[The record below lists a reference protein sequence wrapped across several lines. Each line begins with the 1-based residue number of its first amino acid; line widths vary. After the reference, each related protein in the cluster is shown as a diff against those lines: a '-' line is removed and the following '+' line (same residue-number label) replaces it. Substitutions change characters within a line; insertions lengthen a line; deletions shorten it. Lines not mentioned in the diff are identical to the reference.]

1 KTFKMTSLAHQL
13 KRLALPQNEPSLLS
27 RRETAS
33 VLFEPKDAA
42 SMDGSTFHAL
52 GCTGLEELLGIEPAF
67 AEFQQTLF
75 SQASLSME
83 RSVQDRAVNK
93 QLDKGISLFLARLSP
108 YFLLK
113 PALKCLE
120 WLIHRFHIHLYNQ
133 DSLIACVLPYHETK
147 VFVRVIQLLKIDDP
161 THRWHWLHGLQKP
174 GVPLARGTL
183 LTHCYKDLS
192 FMDFVCTLVTK
203 SVKAYSGAVRDG
215 QCLQLRVVFS
225 FYAAAI
231 VPSLEAVEKV
241 TDSVIA
247 KLLPY
252 VHLGLKSEL
261 VDYKAAT
268 YMIVAQLAV
277 KVVMQAELADSLAV
291 QVSRSLGRVPV
302 LASEGLACLIIL
314 LQNQKEATLG
324 PKTFGYLCAV
334 PTLVPTL
341 QSIAASYDISPLLHY
356 LLPHLVHSVFAC
368 HALVFGSVPSR
379 TDEYGSFSVQEL
391 PRARNVTF
399 LQCLRFELVFI
410 CTLGALLLDTDELQD
425 ERSDGSAHGRLLESI
440 LQTLPLNSDLEAT
453 VGRLLFDGYVS
464 AGTELSSNGLATLN
478 GKMQPIVRLFEC
490 KCPTALDAIFEGHMS
505 AQRSEQ
511 QKKLLHHFLSLT
523 MSCGKY
529 QVLPDS
535 DTSLLLSL
543 NHPLSSVRNMAVDY
557 LKEVLISGKVSVLI
571 PGALYADHV
580 DPENTA
586 SCLISV
592 LQRIQSPAIGQ
603 WYLVLE
609 EVVRMLDDPRLTA
622 GSPDLCTRIG
632 WKLLPFLL
640 VTNPAAESP
649 ELQLALCV
657 SKTHLLSQHPLT
669 RGWANALGDV
679 LQNTAPAD
687 VVGEASQAFTGTLT
701 KNLACMEPSARRN
714 AIESVCSLLAR
725 TAATVRDRAA
735 FVVLSGALLQA
746 LGTLSESQHLHT
758 AQTLLGLLE
767 PALRTL
773 ATLVEEEEEEEEEQL
788 CGVPEGQSP
797 STDALL
803 ASFLSK
809 LHAGLCATREQ
820 GLVLLSLLHHFISA
834 LKCPEPTFKEEPW
847 WNPEKLDASTCC
859 YLQLLCRLL
868 DMVVGG
874 ANRGP
879 LAPSFRA
886 LLQPLLQVHLQATE
900 HLFRFLPLLWVYGSN
915 LGDQLEFRV
924 TPLLQARALYV
935 GRALLVSVPAGSR
948 EALASASSP
957 VVPSLLACLGC
968 AVAEVRRAALA
979 VLQLLAG
986 TTASPYCP
994 LVEKLLS
1001 AAEELISD
1009 PSYLS
1014 QALGRLYE
1022 EAMSSGK
1029 SGTRLLAAVEQ
1040 LLRCVQSPDCPCYV
1054 ATVLLQALRDV
1065 NGEFVLSMLLP
1076 AMERLLEQRASDA
1089 APLLPDE
1096 ALLLSLLLG
1105 KYTASAAPLL
1115 TRHPRSLELFLTA
1128 LGTSSAPRPGIT
1140 SLQVVAAEQITKLFF
1155 AALADEKVQQRILGV
1170 LFDVLVDTK
1179 DPACSQTLSSVFKGI
1194 TVDAELVSNELTPTN
1209 KPRVSA
1215 SVQQTRRSKLQLKKA
1230 LDATPEEGAVSWPR
1244 VTLIL
1249 ELLQHKKKLRRPQM
1263 LVPTLFNLLAR
1274 FLWVTRTMVFLGC
1287 SDLALG
1293 CARGRFTPPFVCRCL
1308 EASLE
1313 QENMEYTKQLLL
1325 SVLLNV
1331 CQKLSPHGGAV
1342 SKDVLDEDKF
1352 SVELVVQCVRTSV
1365 VPQTHHHALL
1375 LLSTVAG
1382 IFPEKVLHNVM
1393 AIFTFM
1399 GANVMRL
1406 DDSYSLQVIS
1416 RTVQAVIPAL
1426 IRAHEGASASSQAA
1440 TEAAVTRLLRVFVDA
1455 LPHVPEHRRL
1465 PVLHQ
1470 LLSAL
1475 GPARFLWVLLL
1486 LLFEQ
1491 HTATASSRAASEK
1504 EAALEQ
1510 DQEFWVSV
1518 CCEFEV
1524 QEQLTSFIKI
1534 LQFLMAL
1541 PKDKEQ
1547 VPERKGARAGKR
1559 EESVADLIFSV
1570 EAHSGKE
1577 LRHFKFLALSFVGQ
1591 LLASGGFV
1599 GKVVDCADLTG
1610 HTLQELQ
1617 QSLLEETLR
1626 YIHAVALC
1634 VEQNSE
1640 QPTAKFWRALLTK
1653 SYDILDK
1660 VNALLPM
1667 DTFITVVRGL
1677 MGNQLPSVR
1686 RKALELLNNRL
1697 QHRTQW
1703 EEPQM
1708 DDLPSPFT
1716 SQVAMLLELIGDL
1729 LSIVDRHRAQAS
1741 CQEEEEQ
1748 AINRQTALYGL
1759 KLMCRSFGAG
1769 HQEAFLPV
1777 LSRTVELVANP
1788 EEERNVMGSA
1798 LLCVAEVTSTL
1809 KALAI
1814 PQIHRLMP
1822 AVLQA
1827 LKERKEL
1834 LSNEVYLL
1842 SAVTALQKTAETLPH
1857 FISPYLEGTVSQVSR
1872 LTRVAERLPSCPQL
1886 TARLASL
1893 SSTLATKVS
1902 SRVLLPTITRCYSS
1916 MVDSQKS
1923 RLGPLL
1929 NILKEHIGYME
1940 KDQLASHQSEL
1951 SSFFL
1956 SALDYRAKHCQGNLE
1971 KTAEIEGY
1979 VIDCLLVM
1987 VMKLSEVT
1995 FRPLFF
2001 KLFNWSKTEGASKER
2016 MLTFCRLADRLAD
2029 KLKGLFVLFAGQLV
2043 KPFSDLLRQ
2052 LNATLT
2058 DDAFFTSEND
2068 DDDIDND
2075 GEESNVQKSCLL
2087 LEYMLDCLHKIFL
2100 YDTQRFLSKER
2111 ADALLGSL
2119 VDQLENVLGGE
2130 DVYQTRV
2137 IKHLVPCIAQFAVA
2151 MGDDS
2156 HWKVLNYKILLKTRH
2171 SSPKVR
2177 FSALVMILE
2186 LAGKLKENYMVLL
2199 PETVPFLA
2207 ELMEDECEEVEY
2219 HVQNVIQEM
2228 ETILGESLQSYF

>member
-1 KTFKMTSLAHQL
+1 MTSLAHQL

-203 SVKAYSGAVRDG
+203 SVKVDRAVRDG

-324 PKTFGYLCAV
+324 PKPVAGLCSDV
-334 PTLVPTL
+334 LL
-341 QSIAASYDISPLLHY
+341 GLIAASYDISPLLHY
-356 LLPHLVHSVFAC
+356 LLPQLVHSVFAC
-368 HALVFGSVPSR
+368 HGNHFYMQGLCPGDSVGSVSRYPSNLNP
-379 TDEYGSFSVQEL
+379 GFS
-391 PRARNVTF
+391 
-399 LQCLRFELVFI
+399 
-410 CTLGALLLDTDELQD
+410 
-425 ERSDGSAHGRLLESI
+425 GR
-440 LQTLPLNSDLEAT
+440 
-453 VGRLLFDGYVS
+453 
-464 AGTELSSNGLATLN
+464 
-478 GKMQPIVRLFEC
+478 
-490 KCPTALDAIFEGHMS
+490 CPTALDAIFEGHMS

-557 LKEVLISGKVSVLI
+557 LKEVLISGKEGFDEAFLKDALLERLKDDDPEVVMSAVSALQVRVLFCSAASYKNL
-571 PGALYADHV
+571 GALSGAV
-580 DPENTA
+580 P
-586 SCLISV
+586 
-592 LQRIQSPAIGQ
+592 
-603 WYLVLE
+603 YLVLE

-669 RGWANALGDV
+669 RGWANGIHTHTHV
-679 LQNTAPAD
+679 SEGFKGH
-687 VVGEASQAFTGTLT
+687 VIIRSFT
-701 KNLACMEPSARRN
+701 
-714 AIESVCSLLAR
+714 
-725 TAATVRDRAA
+725 
-735 FVVLSGALLQA
+735 
-746 LGTLSESQHLHT
+746 
-758 AQTLLGLLE
+758 
-767 PALRTL
+767 
-773 ATLVEEEEEEEEEQL
+773 
-788 CGVPEGQSP
+788 
-797 STDALL
+797 TDA
-803 ASFLSK
+803 
-809 LHAGLCATREQ
+809 Q
-820 GLVLLSLLHHFISA
+820 
-834 LKCPEPTFKEEPW
+834 EPW

-1065 NGEFVLSMLLP
+1065 NGEFVLSTLLP

-1140 SLQVVAAEQITKLFF
+1140 TWLIPITKPFF

-1263 LVPTLFNLLAR
+1263 LVPTLFNLLA
-1274 FLWVTRTMVFLGC
+1274 
-1287 SDLALG
+1287 
-1293 CARGRFTPPFVCRCL
+1293 RCL

-1491 HTATASSRAASEK
+1491 HTGTSSSRAASEK

-1547 VPERKGARAGKR
+1547 GKGS
-1559 EESVADLIFSV
+1559 ESVADLIFSV

-1577 LRHFKFLALSFVGQ
+1577 LRHFKFLALSFMGQ

-1599 GKVVDCADLTG
+1599 GKVSPL
-1610 HTLQELQ
+1610 
-1617 QSLLEETLR
+1617 LLEETLR

-1703 EEPQM
+1703 EEP
-1708 DDLPSPFT
+1708 
-1716 SQVAMLLELIGDL
+1716 QVAMLLELIGDL

-1857 FISPYLEGTVSQVSR
+1857 FISPYLEGTVSQV
-1872 LTRVAERLPSCPQL
+1872 THTHTPRLPSCPQL

-1929 NILKEHIGYME
+1929 NILKEHIGHME

-2058 DDAFFTSEND
+2058 DDVFFTSEND